1 MVGHA
6 EQVRCISTHPIA
18 VHKHDTEHA
27 QLAPMYI
34 TAQSNEEVEIV
45 DIYTT
50 VATLAEMLT
59 CT

>member
-1 MVGHA
+1 
-6 EQVRCISTHPIA
+6 
-18 VHKHDTEHA
+18 
-27 QLAPMYI
+27 MYI